1 MEIFVDHS
9 GTKKMNRKCEEV
21 GMQWDTAT
29 RYKSLLRIN
38 NDIVSASTRR
48 DVFSAI
54 AQSLEDIFHFDRLSI
69 NLFDEK
75 TNSLS
80 YFAAAEG
87 ISPAEISED
96 TRPLAK
102 GAIASA
108 VIRSREPFILTD
120 LSTHTYWQSVNAMKD
135 AGLNAT
141 MAFPLIVRD
150 KVKGTLHLSYAKA
163 PEHLEEM
170 IEFLTEF
177 SSRIAIAVDHMMT
190 HTRLKRINTQLR
202 RQKEFLTSQN
212 RLNED
217 FDEFI
222 YESQVMADVVR
233 RARVVANSDVP
244 VSITGETGT
253 GKGMIA
259 QFIHQMSNRKDALFV
274 KVNCPALNSA
284 LFESELFGHAKGSFT
299 GAQTNR
305 VGRFEMADNGTIFLD
320 EIGEL
325 DIGLQSKLLQVL
337 QDKTIERVGESRP
350 KTIDFRLLSAT
361 NKDLEQALQNNSFR
375 SDLYYRLNTMTIKVP
390 PLRERPEDIPI
401 LMDKLAARQ
410 SAERNLSPPLFSES
424 CRKVMSQYPWPGN
437 VRELKNVV
445 KRLII
450 LRPGETITGSEMETL
465 LGGVRTSSARRKHM
479 TLKEMERQAI
489 ISTLKDTGGV
499 VGGANGAAA
508 ILGVP
513 RQTLQYRMRKYKIS
527 VKELDRL

>member
-1 MEIFVDHS
+1 
-9 GTKKMNRKCEEV
+9 
-21 GMQWDTAT
+21 MQWDTAT
-29 RYKSLLRIN
+29 RYKLLLRIN
-38 NDIVSASTRR
+38 NDIVSASSRH
-48 DVFSAI
+48 DVFSVI
-54 AQSLEDIFHFDRLSI
+54 AQSLEDIFRFDRLSI

-87 ISPAEISED
+87 ISPTEISED
-96 TRPLAK
+96 VRPLAK

-108 VIRSREPFILTD
+108 VIRSREPFILSD
-120 LSTHTYWQSVNAMKD
+120 LSTHIYWQSVNAMKE

-141 MAFPLIVRD
+141 MAFPLILRD

-170 IEFLTEF
+170 IEFLSEV

-190 HTRLKRINTQLR
+190 HTRLKHINAQLR
-202 RQKEFLTSQN
+202 RQKEFLTSQTIIS
-212 RLNED
+212 ED
-217 FDEFI
+217 FGEFI
-222 YESQVMADVVR
+222 YESQVMAGVVR
-233 RARVVANSDVP
+233 QAKMVANEDVS

-253 GKGMIA
+253 GKDLIA

-305 VGRFEMADNGTIFLD
+305 VGRFEMADKGTIFLD

-325 DIGLQSKLLQVL
+325 DINLQSKLLQVL
-337 QDKTIERVGESRP
+337 QDRTIERVGESRP
-350 KTIDFRLLSAT
+350 RTIDFRLLSAT
-361 NKDLEQALQNNSFR
+361 NKDLEQAMQNNSFR
-375 SDLYYRLNTMTIKVP
+375 SDLYYRLNTVTIKVP
-390 PLRERPEDIPI
+390 PLRERLEDIPV
-401 LMDKLAARQ
+401 LMEKLAARQ

-424 CRKVMSQYPWPGN
+424 CRKVMLQYPWPGN
-437 VRELKNVV
+437 VRELKSVI

-450 LRPGETITGSEMETL
+450 LRPGETITGNDLDTQLSS
-465 LGGVRTSSARRKHM
+465 VRTSTRRKHM
-479 TLKEMERQAI
+479 TLKELERQHI
-489 ISTLKDTGGV
+489 VSILKDTRGV

-508 ILGVP
+508 LLGVP
-513 RQTLQYRMRKYKIS
+513 RQTLQYRMRKYGIS
-527 VKELDRL
+527 VNKLETL

>member
-1 MEIFVDHS
+1 
-9 GTKKMNRKCEEV
+9 
-21 GMQWDTAT
+21 MQWDTAT
-29 RYKSLLRIN
+29 RYKLLLRIN
-38 NDIVSASTRR
+38 NDIVTASTRR

-54 AQSLEDIFHFDRLSI
+54 AQSLGVIFRFDRLSI

-75 TNSLS
+75 TKSLR

-87 ISPAEISED
+87 ISPTEISED
-96 TRPLAK
+96 ARPLAK

-108 VIRSREPFILTD
+108 VIRSRQPFILSD
-120 LSTHTYWQSVNAMKD
+120 LSSHTYWPSVNAMQE

-150 KVKGTLHLSYAKA
+150 KVVGTLHLSFAEA
-163 PEHLEEM
+163 PEHIEEM
-170 IEFLTEF
+170 IEFLSEV

-190 HTRLKRINTQLR
+190 HTRLKHINAQLR
-202 RQKEFLTSQN
+202 RQKEFLTFQN
-212 RLNED
+212 RLSD
-217 FDEFI
+217 GFDEFI
-222 YESQVMADVVR
+222 YESQVMADVVQQ
-233 RARVVANSDVP
+233 ARIVANSDES
-244 VSITGETGT
+244 VSIIGETGT
-253 GKGMIA
+253 GKDLIA
-259 QFIHQMSNRKDALFV
+259 RFIHQTSNRKDALFV

-305 VGRFEMADNGTIFLD
+305 VGRFEMADKGTIFLD

-337 QDKTIERVGESRP
+337 QDRTIERVGESRP

-361 NKDLEQALQNNSFR
+361 NKDLEQAMQNNFFR
-375 SDLYYRLNTMTIKVP
+375 SDLYYRLSTVIIKVP
-390 PLRERPEDIPI
+390 PLRERREDIPV
-401 LMDKLAARQ
+401 LMEKLAAKQ

-424 CRKVMSQYPWPGN
+424 CRKVMLQYPWPGN
-437 VRELKNVV
+437 VRELKNIV

-450 LRPGETITGSEMETL
+450 LRPGETITGNEMDTQL
-465 LGGVRTSSARRKHM
+465 SGIRTSTRRKHM
-479 TLKEMERQAI
+479 TLKELERQHI

-508 ILGVP
+508 LLGVP
-513 RQTLQYRMRKYKIS
+513 RQTLQYRMSKYGIS
-527 VKELDRL
+527 AKKLETLSA

>member
-1 MEIFVDHS
+1 M
-9 GTKKMNRKCEEV
+9 K
-21 GMQWDTAT
+21 WDTAT

-54 AQSLEDIFHFDRLSI
+54 AQLLGDIFRFDRLSI

-87 ISPAEISED
+87 ISPTEISED
-96 TRPLAK
+96 ARPLAK

-108 VIRSREPFILTD
+108 VIRSREPFILAD
-120 LSTHTYWQSVNAMKD
+120 LSTHTYWKSVKAMKD

-150 KVKGTLHLSYAKA
+150 KVKGTLHLSYAEA

-170 IEFLTEF
+170 IEFLSEV
-177 SSRIAIAVDHMMT
+177 SSHIAIAVDHMMT
-190 HTRLKRINTQLR
+190 HTRLKQINSQLR

-212 RLNED
+212 KLNEG

-222 YESQVMADVVR
+222 YESQALADVVR
-233 RARVVANSDVP
+233 QARMVASSDIS
-244 VSITGETGT
+244 VSIIGETGT

-259 QFIHQMSNRKDALFV
+259 HFIHQMSSRKDALFV

-299 GAQTNR
+299 GAQANR
-305 VGRFEMADNGTIFLD
+305 VGRFEMADKGTIFLD

-337 QDKTIERVGESRP
+337 QDRTIEKVGESRS
-350 KTIDFRLLSAT
+350 KSIDFRLLSAT

-375 SDLYYRLNTMTIKVP
+375 SDLYYRLNTVTIKVP
-390 PLRERPEDIPI
+390 PLRERPEDIPL
-401 LMDKLAARQ
+401 LMEKLAAKQ
-410 SAERNLSPPLFSES
+410 SVEWNLAPPLFSAS
-424 CRKVMSQYPWPGN
+424 CRKSLLQYPWPGN
-437 VRELKNVV
+437 VRELKNFV

-450 LRPGETITGSEMETL
+450 LRPGETINGNEIDTL
-465 LGGVRTSSARRKHM
+465 LSGVRTSSSGKKHM
-479 TLKEMERQAI
+479 TLQELERQHI

-499 VGGANGAAA
+499 VGGDRGAAA
-508 ILGVP
+508 LLGVP
-513 RQTLQYRMRKYKIS
+513 RQTLQYRMRKYRIS
-527 VKELDRL
+527 AGRLNNSAY

>member
-1 MEIFVDHS
+1 
-9 GTKKMNRKCEEV
+9 
-21 GMQWDTAT
+21 MQWDTAT
-29 RYKSLLRIN
+29 RYKLLLRLN
-38 NDIVSASTRR
+38 NDIVSASSRR

-54 AQSLEDIFHFDRLSI
+54 AQSLRDIFRFDRLSI

-87 ISPAEISED
+87 ISPTEISED
-96 TRPLAK
+96 ARPLAK

-108 VIRSREPFILTD
+108 VIRSREPFILSD
-120 LSTHTYWQSVNAMKD
+120 LSTHKYWQSVNAMKD

-170 IEFLTEF
+170 IEFLSEV

-190 HTRLKRINTQLR
+190 HTRLKRINAQLR

-212 RLNED
+212 RLYEG

-222 YESQVMADVVR
+222 YQSQVVADVVR
-233 RARVVANSDVP
+233 QAKMVANSDAS

-259 QFIHQMSNRKDALFV
+259 QLIHQMSNRKDALFV
-274 KVNCPALNSA
+274 KVNCPALNNH

-305 VGRFEMADNGTIFLD
+305 VGRFEMADKGTIFLD

-337 QDKTIERVGESRP
+337 QDRAIERVGESRP

-361 NKDLEQALQNNSFR
+361 NKDLEQAMQNKSFR
-375 SDLYYRLNTMTIKVP
+375 SDLYYRLNTVTIKLP
-390 PLRERPEDIPI
+390 PLRERLEDVPI
-401 LMDKLAARQ
+401 LMEKLTARQ
-410 SAERNLSPPLFSES
+410 SAERNLPPPLFSKS
-424 CRKVMSQYPWPGN
+424 CRKVMMQYPWPGN
-437 VRELKNVV
+437 VRELKNVI

-450 LRPGETITGSEMETL
+450 LRPGETITGNEIDTQLS
-465 LGGVRTSSARRKHM
+465 GVCASTPRKRM
-479 TLKEMERQAI
+479 TLGELERLHIVGA
-489 ISTLKDTGGV
+489 LKDTGGV
-499 VGGANGAAA
+499 VGGARGAAA
-508 ILGVP
+508 LLGVP
-513 RQTLQYRMRKYKIS
+513 RQTLQYRMRKYNIS
-527 VKELDRL
+527 VDKLDTL

>member
-1 MEIFVDHS
+1 
-9 GTKKMNRKCEEV
+9 
-21 GMQWDTAT
+21 MQWDTAT
-29 RYKSLLRIN
+29 RYKLLLRIN

-54 AQSLEDIFHFDRLSI
+54 AQSLGDIFRFDRLSI

-87 ISPAEISED
+87 ISPTEISENA
-96 TRPLAK
+96 RPLAR

-108 VIRSREPFILTD
+108 VIRSREPFILSD
-120 LSTHTYWQSVNAMKD
+120 LSTHTYWQSVNAMKN

-170 IEFLTEF
+170 IEFLSEV
-177 SSRIAIAVDHMMT
+177 SSRIATAVDHMMA
-190 HTRLKRINTQLR
+190 HTNLKRINAQLR

-212 RLNED
+212 RLSEG

-222 YESQVMADVVR
+222 YESQVMVDVVR
-233 RARVVANSDVP
+233 QAKMVANSDVS
-244 VSITGETGT
+244 VSIIGETGT
-253 GKGMIA
+253 GKDMIA
-259 QFIHQMSNRKDALFV
+259 QFIHQMSSRRDALCV

-299 GAQTNR
+299 GAQRNR
-305 VGRFEMADNGTIFLD
+305 VGRFEMADKGTIFLD

-325 DIGLQSKLLQVL
+325 DFGLQSKLLQVL

-361 NKDLEQALQNNSFR
+361 NKDLEQAMQNNSFR
-375 SDLYYRLNTMTIKVP
+375 SDLYYRLNTVTIKVP
-390 PLRERPEDIPI
+390 PLRERLEDIPVLI
-401 LMDKLAARQ
+401 EKLAAKQ
-410 SAERNLSPPLFSES
+410 SAERNLSPPFFSKS
-424 CRKVMSQYPWPGN
+424 CRKVMLQYPWPGN

-450 LRPGETITGSEMETL
+450 LRPGETITGNEIDTQLS
-465 LGGVRTSSARRKHM
+465 GVCTSTRRKHM
-479 TLKEMERQAI
+479 TLKELERQHI
-489 ISTLKDTGGV
+489 ISTLKDAGGV

-508 ILGVP
+508 LLGVP
-513 RQTLQYRMRKYKIS
+513 RQTLQYRMRKYGIS
-527 VKELDRL
+527 VNKLETL

>member
-1 MEIFVDHS
+1 
-9 GTKKMNRKCEEV
+9 
-21 GMQWDTAT
+21 MQWDTAT

-54 AQSLEDIFHFDRLSI
+54 AQSLGDIFNFDRLSI

-87 ISPAEISED
+87 ISPTEISENA
-96 TRPLAK
+96 RPLAK
-102 GAIASA
+102 GAIAST
-108 VIRSREPFILTD
+108 VIRSREPFILSD
-120 LSTHTYWQSVNAMKD
+120 LSTHTYWQSVKAMKD

-141 MAFPLIVRD
+141 MAFPLIVRN
-150 KVKGTLHLSYAKA
+150 KVKGTLHLSYAKT

-170 IEFLTEF
+170 IEFLSEV

-190 HTRLKRINTQLR
+190 HTRLKHINAQLR

-212 RLNED
+212 KLHEG
-217 FDEFI
+217 FDEFV
-222 YESQVMADVVR
+222 YESKTLADVVR
-233 RARVVANSDVP
+233 QARMVANSDVS
-244 VSITGETGT
+244 VSIIGETGT

-305 VGRFEMADNGTIFLD
+305 VGRFEMADKGTIFLD

-337 QDKTIERVGESRP
+337 QDRTIERVGDSSP
-350 KTIDFRLLSAT
+350 KVIDFRLLSAT
-361 NKDLEQALQNNSFR
+361 NKDLEQAMQNNSFR
-375 SDLYYRLNTMTIKVP
+375 SDLYYRLNTVTIKVP
-390 PLRERPEDIPI
+390 PLRERLEDIPV
-401 LMDKLAARQ
+401 LMEKLTARH
-410 SAERNLSPPLFSES
+410 SAERNLPPPLFSES
-424 CRKVMSQYPWPGN
+424 CRKAMLRYPWPGN

-450 LRPGETITGSEMETL
+450 LRPGETITGNEMDTL
-465 LGGVRTSSARRKHM
+465 LNGVRTSVHRKHM
-479 TLKEMERQAI
+479 TLKELERQHI

-499 VGGANGAAA
+499 VGGARGAATL
-508 ILGVP
+508 LGVP
-513 RQTLQYRMRKYKIS
+513 RQTLQYRMRKYGIS
-527 VKELDRL
+527 AGKLNSSGY

>member
-1 MEIFVDHS
+1 
-9 GTKKMNRKCEEV
+9 
-21 GMQWDTAT
+21 MQWDTAA
-29 RYKSLLRIN
+29 RYKLLLRIN

-48 DVFSAI
+48 EVFSVI
-54 AQSLEDIFHFDRLSI
+54 AQSLEDIFRFDRLSI

-87 ISPAEISED
+87 ISPTEISED
-96 TRPLAK
+96 ARPLAK

-108 VIRSREPFILTD
+108 VIRSREPFILSD

-170 IEFLTEF
+170 IEFLSEV

-190 HTRLKRINTQLR
+190 HTRLKHINAQLR
-202 RQKEFLTSQN
+202 RQKEFLASQTIIS
-212 RLNED
+212 ED
-217 FDEFI
+217 FGEFI
-222 YESQVMADVVR
+222 YESQVMAGVVR
-233 RARVVANSDVP
+233 QARMVANEDVS
-244 VSITGETGT
+244 VCITGETGT
-253 GKGMIA
+253 GKDLIA

-299 GAQTNR
+299 GAETNR
-305 VGRFEMADNGTIFLD
+305 VGRFEMADKGTIFLD

-337 QDKTIERVGESRP
+337 QDRTIERVGDSSP
-350 KTIDFRLLSAT
+350 KAIDFRLLSAT
-361 NKDLEQALQNNSFR
+361 NKDLEQAMQNNSFR
-375 SDLYYRLNTMTIKVP
+375 SDLYYRLNTVTIKVP
-390 PLRERPEDIPI
+390 PLRERLEDIPV
-401 LMDKLAARQ
+401 LMEKLAAKQ
-410 SAERNLSPPLFSES
+410 SAERNLPPPLFSES
-424 CRKVMSQYPWPGN
+424 CRKVMLQYPWPGN
-437 VRELKNVV
+437 VRELKNVI

-450 LRPGETITGSEMETL
+450 LRPGETIKGNEMDTQL
-465 LGGVRTSSARRKHM
+465 SGVHTSARRKHM
-479 TLKEMERQAI
+479 TLQELERQHI

-499 VGGANGAAA
+499 VGGAKGAAA
-508 ILGVP
+508 LLGVP
-513 RQTLQYRMRKYKIS
+513 RQTLQYRMRKYGIS
-527 VKELDRL
+527 ARKLNSSGY